1 MTMILNWSGQQPINF
16 KVAFQAVLNTGALP
30 TQNWS
35 FNLNLQLPTKNQTIT
50 APFFKTPPAAL
61 YRAVVG

>member
-1 MTMILNWSGQQPINF
+1 MTMILNWSGTQPINF

-35 FNLNLQLPTKNQTIT
+35 FNLNLQLPTKNQNIT
-50 APFFKTPPAAL
+50 APIFKTPPAAL